1 MLGPLEISP
10 FFFTYVTIALL
21 LYVFGGLFYRL
32 YLSPIAR
39 FPGPKLAAA
48 TGLYELYYDVIMK
61 GKYIWKIQEMHEK
74 MGKYIVG
81 HFSDRMS
88 DDMQLHIND
97 PEYFDQLYSSS
108 AKNDKYPWYI
118 NAFGPTGSTFGTVK
132 HEAHRIRRPALV
144 SFFSRRMVV
153 RLEHVIQDVIEKL
166 CSRLGELRKTGEVVD
181 LNLAYRC
188 FTLDVITEYSFAQ
201 CWNLLD
207 SPDFASDFV
216 HGVRSIARVR
226 GLARF
231 IRGLNEFLDYIPM
244 SVMAKISEVAA
255 FTGRWGK
262 RMEKQII
269 EISKGEGFDY
279 HNKSHLTI
287 FHELLND
294 KDLPPQEKTI
304 SRLSDEGQVVVFAGS
319 ETTAHTLS
327 AIHFHLLDNPSK
339 LERRRKNW
347 KRRYLI
353 RALAQHGKAWNS
365 FLIWWTPV
373 SMNPLFMHMNKEIF
387 PDPHAFEPERW
398 LKPGGK
404 QLEKY
409 LVPFGR
415 GTRQCA
421 GLNLAYA
428 EIYLVTAVIFRK
440 FNTELYKT
448 TRRDVDIAHDFGVPH
463 AALDSKGVRIIVK

>member
-1 MLGPLEISP
+1 
-10 FFFTYVTIALL
+10 
-21 LYVFGGLFYRL
+21 
-32 YLSPIAR
+32 PIVR
-39 FPGPKLAAA
+39 INP
-48 TGLYELYYDVIMK
+48 YE
-61 GKYIWKIQEMHEK
+61 
-74 MGKYIVG
+74 
-81 HFSDRMS
+81 
-88 DDMQLHIND
+88 LHIND

-108 AKNDKYPWYI
+108 AKNDKYPWHI

-144 SFFSRRMVV
+144 SFLSRRMVV

-216 HGVRSIARVR
+216 HGVRSIPRVR
-226 GLARF
+226 GHARF
-231 IRGLNEFLDYIPM
+231 FRGLNDFLDCIPM

-255 FTGRWGK
+255 FSARWGK
-262 RMEKQII
+262 RMEKQIV

-304 SRLSDEGQVVVFAGS
+304 GRLSDEGQTVVFAGS
-319 ETTAHTLS
+319 ETTANTLS

-339 LERRRKNW
+339 LERLKKELEEAIPDSRTRPTW
-347 KRRYLI
+347 QSLEQLPYLSAI
-353 RALAQHGKAWNS
+353 VNEGLRIAPGVVTRLPRVLPDFPVKYREWSIPPG
-365 FLIWWTPV
+365 TPV
-373 SMNPLFMHMNKEIF
+373 GMNPLFMHTNKEIF

-398 LKPGGK
+398 LKWGGK

-428 EIYLVTAVIFRK
+428 ELYLVTAAIFRK
-440 FNTELYKT
+440 FDTELYKT
-448 TRRDVDIAHDFGVPH
+448 TRRDVDLAHDFGVPH